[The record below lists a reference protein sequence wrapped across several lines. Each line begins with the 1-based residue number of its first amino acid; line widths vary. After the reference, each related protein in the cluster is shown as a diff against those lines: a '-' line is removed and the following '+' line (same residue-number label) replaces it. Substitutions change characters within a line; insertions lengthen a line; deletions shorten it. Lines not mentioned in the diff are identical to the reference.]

1 MGFHNLYG
9 KGGCYRKLNK
19 CEYIYCLFAW
29 TSYYVFLALCLFICK
44 IICEMGIHIPTAY
57 DSGYD

>member
-1 MGFHNLYG
+1 MEKEDVTESWTSVIIDYT
-9 KGGCYRKLNK
+9 
-19 CEYIYCLFAW
+19 YCFFAWPW

-44 IICEMGIHIPTAY
+44 IICEMGMHIPTAY